1 MDAEDWICTVTHTF
15 RVDDFTAPHRS
26 RDNWD
31 RLIGALGL
39 SKEGDAWFSLLC
51 EGPTSPFLQGFHC
64 GTEHRVHSSPHG
76 PAVRLELED
85 IDRYHALLERINAIC
100 DRKSKGLFLAFRRFR
115 AAAGREVMDDR
126 ITDLAI
132 ALESL
137 LTPDSATGE
146 ISFKF
151 RIRGAALLP
160 DRFGSPADRTKVMSK
175 LYKARCD
182 IVHGTSSGDSDRL
195 WLMHR
200 ATDIFR
206 IIFDELSRA
215 PTSVKDSIAQLD
227 EEMTKGG
234 ERWLARLAP
243 TSR

>member
-1 MDAEDWICTVTHTF
+1 M
-15 RVDDFTAPHRS
+15 
-26 RDNWD
+26 
-31 RLIGALGL
+31 
-39 SKEGDAWFSLLC
+39 
-51 EGPTSPFLQGFHC
+51 SPFLRGFHY
-64 GTEHRVHSSPHG
+64 GTEHRIHSSPHG

-85 IDRYHALLERINAIC
+85 IDRYRNVLENVNAIC

-160 DRFGSPADRTKVMSK
+160 DRFGSPRDRMKLMNK

-182 IVHGTSSGDSDRL
+182 IVHGNSPGDSDRL

-243 TSR
+243 TSRGNPHRRR